1 MKVNLLYIQGI
12 LYTFWSGLYNFAS
25 LNTNVIEYMQLTA
38 LHNGQNFINIHTVN
52 STPSLKDLQQ
62 YVTPQYAIQW
72 RVIGIQLGLS
82 SETLDIIECDN
93 HYKIIPCCNA
103 MLKQWLQMDITASWE
118 KLLTII
124 ESSAMSRSAPNES
137 E

>member
-1 MKVNLLYIQGI
+1 M
-12 LYTFWSGLYNFAS
+12 
-25 LNTNVIEYMQLTA
+25 
-38 LHNGQNFINIHTVN
+38 N

-62 YVTPQYAIQW
+62 YVTPQYATQW
-72 RVIGIQLGLS
+72 QVIGIQLGLS
-82 SETLDIIECDN
+82 SETLDIIECDS

-103 MLKQWLQMDITASWE
+103 MLKQWLQMDTTASWD

-124 ESSAMSRSAPNES
+124 ESSALSRSAPNES

>member
-12 LYTFWSGLYNFAS
+12 LYTFWSGLNNFAL
-25 LNTNVIEYMQLTA
+25 LNTNIIEYMQLTA
-38 LHNGQNFINIHTVN
+38 LRNGQNLINIHTVN

-93 HYKIIPCCNA
+93 YYKIIPCCNA